1 MVEYTCDRCG
11 FSCIY
16 KNNFRKHITRKHPC
30 KAKLKD
36 VPIEDIQRKYN
47 IVSTKSTIEIKTEIK
62 TEIKPKNQIIK
73 STNKD
78 SIVANEIKCKKCK
91 KCFLKQRYLS
101 KHIQYCS
108 GNNHELII
116 QQLEEENKI
125 LKNTTVIHQTTN
137 IINNTSNITNN
148 NNNTYILNNYG
159 SENWDYMDNKNLQ
172 NFLTPPIP
180 AITQVNKHIYCNKEH
195 PENHNMK
202 ISSLY
207 GNYIQVFENDE
218 WVHKLKNEVLEN
230 IVDKTYGKLDNCY
243 DEVNKELLTKSQN
256 KRFKNFQ
263 KEFETNEKFKKDICE
278 KTGIMIYNFSKKKD
292 EECDEVQLLE

>member
-36 VPIEDIQRKYN
+36 IPVEYIQQKYN
-47 IVSTKSTIEIKTEIK
+47 ILPNKIEKQTENK
-62 TEIKPKNQIIK
+62 IIK
-73 STNKD
+73 SINND
-78 SIVANEIKCKKCK
+78 SIVATEIKCKKCNK
-91 KCFLKQRYLS
+91 TFSKQRYLS
-101 KHIQYCS
+101 KHTQNCS
-108 GNNHELII
+108 GSNQELII
-116 QQLEEENKI
+116 KKLEEENKM
-125 LKNTTVIHQTTN
+125 LKNTRIIHQTTN
-137 IINNTSNITNN
+137 IINNTTNNTSNITNN

-159 SENWDYMDNKNLQ
+159 SENWDYMDTKKLQ
-172 NFLTPPIP
+172 NFLIPPIP

-243 DEVNKELLTKSQN
+243 EEVNKDFLTKSQN

-278 KTGIMIYNFSKKKD
+278 KTGIMIYNFSRKK
-292 EECDEVQLLE
+292 EEEDDNIELIE

>member
-1 MVEYTCDRCG
+1 M
-11 FSCIY
+11 
-16 KNNFRKHITRKHPC
+16 
-30 KAKLKD
+30 
-36 VPIEDIQRKYN
+36 
-47 IVSTKSTIEIKTEIK
+47 
-62 TEIKPKNQIIK
+62 
-73 STNKD
+73 
-78 SIVANEIKCKKCK
+78 
-91 KCFLKQRYLS
+91 
-101 KHIQYCS
+101 
-108 GNNHELII
+108 
-116 QQLEEENKI
+116 
-125 LKNTTVIHQTTN
+125 LKNTRIIHQTTN
-137 IINNTSNITNN
+137 IINNTTNNTSNITNN

-159 SENWDYMDNKNLQ
+159 SENWDYMDTKKLQ
-172 NFLTPPIP
+172 NFLIPPIP

-243 DEVNKELLTKSQN
+243 EEVNKDFLTKSQN

-278 KTGIMIYNFSKKKD
+278 KTGIMIYNFSRKK
-292 EECDEVQLLE
+292 EEEDDNIELIE